1 MQVVPNFRNQEQL
14 INILYL
20 KKMGIPSKLCI
31 LLNSLV
37 EPAFF
42 SVTTFCIMLTP
53 KKEGKKLNILSQKH
67 VWSFYQNIWRKQGLF
82 FNLCSQKISNF
93 FFQNSKFSRHCTEK
107 QIFPQFCPK
116 KLLGCK
122 RFAYQT
128 KTGP

>member
-1 MQVVPNFRNQEQL
+1 VHSIEL
-14 INILYL
+14 I
-20 KKMGIPSKLCI
+20 GGT
-31 LLNSLV
+31 
-37 EPAFF
+37 
-42 SVTTFCIMLTP
+42 SVYFCDKFLHHVDP
-53 KKEGKKLNILSQKH
+53 KKGGKKKNILSQKH

-122 RFAYQT
+122 RFAYQKKPKLDHET
-128 KTGP
+128 LHITGRH